1 MIAARGLYTE
11 FFFCL
16 VTWECF
22 LLFSVVC
29 GSGSDH
35 VIRWVGECI
44 WTGIGTSL
52 ASLALF
58 SLRGPGLRY
67 PGLEDTGVWIGARAG
82 KLGPG

>member
-1 MIAARGLYTE
+1 M
-11 FFFCL
+11 
-16 VTWECF
+16 
-22 LLFSVVC
+22 VC

-82 KLGPG
+82 KLGRVVIFKTLSAEAQLGLLLLTLAS